1 MGKISG
7 TIHGQGGLVMKVT
20 CRVCGQTAE
29 VAIWS
34 EEYERLKTAEDPAYI
49 CDACAQKIRV
59 EAQNEQPH

>member
-1 MGKISG
+1 
-7 TIHGQGGLVMKVT
+7 MKVT